1 MWVLFTV
8 HISTVS
14 DLTNQIIIPES
25 VFIDG
30 QHQNKVYRLP
40 QPFFSPTA
48 HSTLEPVRRPL
59 FRAFWENACPH
70 CQPSFSPTLCY
81 CHHFIC
87 TQVTVLRPCPL
98 SEFCT
103 DKAPKICNPLIKL
116 MYVGDSSSLLIK
128 LEFGHTGFIYE
139 AIGILH
145 RWQKKIILFPRK
157 KLRTKNW

>member
-1 MWVLFTV
+1 MGNIKTKSTGYPSLFSLPRPTPLW
-8 HISTVS
+8 S
-14 DLTNQIIIPES
+14 Q
-25 VFIDG
+25 FA
-30 QHQNKVYRLP
+30 VYC
-40 QPFFSPTA
+40 FT
-48 HSTLEPVRRPL
+48 
-59 FRAFWENACPH
+59 FWENACPH

-139 AIGILH
+139 AISILH
-145 RWQKKIILFPRK
+145 RWQKKIILLPRR
-157 KLRTKNW
+157 KLRTKMVRILLTHALPIRSNSLTWLFV